1 MKKLLLLSIFIV
13 TISCQKSSND
23 VSPTANCY
31 MSKLTLTTKTTVPLQ
46 STSTSYNIVY
56 DASQKIS
63 KIYNTDYGYLAEYVH
78 STNKVIVK
86 TYDVFNGK
94 NTLKTTNTITL
105 NSKDQIIQTLEE
117 NEIEKKAA
125 NYVPITTK
133 FEYNDKGYVTKSG
146 FYTIAYEYN
155 STGLPSKITNNY
167 IVNGQIFLS
176 NSDLYEYYTEYK
188 VTDFAN
194 KEALYDYGSHGS
206 YNLRPFMK
214 FVKSIKHYEANILKY
229 EALFTYAFNTDNKKV
244 KNITQINYNYTSTG
258 VKINTPTTSIQ
269 EFEYQ
274 CK

>member
-1 MKKLLLLSIFIV
+1 MKKLLLLSIFV
-13 TISCQKSSND
+13 VAISCQKSSTD
-23 VSPTANCY
+23 VNPTANCY
-31 MSKLTLTTKTTVPLQ
+31 MSKLILTTKTTVPVQTVLL
-46 STSTSYNIVY
+46 SYNIVY
-56 DASQKIS
+56 DANQKIS
-63 KIYNTDYGYLAEYVH
+63 KIYNTDYLAEYVH
-78 STNKVIVK
+78 STNKVVIR
-86 TYDVFNGK
+86 TYDIVSSK
-94 NTLKTTNTITL
+94 NILKTTNTITL
-105 NSKDQIIQTLEE
+105 NSKDQIVQTLEE
-117 NEIEKKAA
+117 NEIEKKAT
-125 NYVPITTK
+125 NYIPVTTK

-167 IVNGQIFLS
+167 IISGQIFLS

-188 VTDFAN
+188 ASDFAN
-194 KEALYDYGSHGS
+194 KEALYDYGSLGT

-229 EALFTYAFNTDNKKV
+229 EALFTYAFNSDNKKV
-244 KNITQINYNYTSTG
+244 KSITQINYNYTSAG